1 MSDKLTR
8 AITKDGFFKI
18 SAVVSTETAETARK
32 YHNSSPVATAALG
45 RLLSAGLLMGGELK
59 EDKAK
64 LTLQISGDGP
74 LGMLVVSANPHGEV
88 KGYASNPQ
96 IDLPLKENGKLDVGG
111 AVGKGV
117 LSVIKDLCLKEPYV
131 GQVQIQTGEIAE
143 DLAYYFMQSEQV
155 PSVVAL
161 GVLVDRDYSV
171 KYSGG
176 FIIQVMPECD
186 DESLTRLENSIGG
199 LMSVTDM
206 LSHGMNGEEIIK
218 YVMLG
223 FDIDMLGSTDVGYH
237 CDCSRE
243 RMARAITSLGKSEI
257 DSIIKEQGEAEIV
270 CSFCNTAYKFDAD
283 ELEMMSA
290 AAKDKSEKAK
300 TEKNGEN

>member
-1 MSDKLTR
+1 M
-8 AITKDGFFKI
+8 
-18 SAVVSTETAETARK
+18 
-32 YHNSSPVATAALG
+32 
-45 RLLSAGLLMGGELK
+45 
-59 EDKAK
+59 
-64 LTLQISGDGP
+64 
-74 LGMLVVSANPHGEV
+74 
-88 KGYASNPQ
+88 
-96 IDLPLKENGKLDVGG
+96 
-111 AVGKGV
+111 
-117 LSVIKDLCLKEPYV
+117 
-131 GQVQIQTGEIAE
+131 
-143 DLAYYFMQSEQV
+143 
-155 PSVVAL
+155 
-161 GVLVDRDYSV
+161 

-290 AAKDKSEKAK
+290 AAKDKSEKSK
-300 TEKNGEN
+300 TEQNGEN